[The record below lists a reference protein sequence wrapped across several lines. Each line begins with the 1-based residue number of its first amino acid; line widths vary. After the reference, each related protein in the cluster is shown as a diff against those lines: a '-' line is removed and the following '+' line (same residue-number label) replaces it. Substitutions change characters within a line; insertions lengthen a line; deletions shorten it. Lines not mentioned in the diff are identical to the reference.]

1 MLFAPPQAGAPGPGS
16 STTALSEA
24 AAGQA
29 RAAMMSTAAAAP
41 RVIDLLM
48 TQPSKSRER

>member
-16 STTALSEA
+16 STTARSEA

-29 RAAMMSTAAAAP
+29 RAARMSTAAAP